1 MLADPAP
8 DAAPTI
14 AQRAAESALQRRAEL
29 AESGGTPVEES
40 IALRRAESIS
50 ELSLAL
56 AALSGSS
63 GHLESAIVERVGE
76 LVGDATVLWQKDEA
90 GDIRLT
96 AFHHRNPVV
105 RGHMAELAARATHST
120 EQGLL
125 PFVWQ
130 MDQPLVLNAQ
140 ELQTWRSQMQPAYQE
155 YFRVHGMVSLTIIPL
170 RVRGAP
176 VAILGVSRDELP
188 SHSEEDIRFCA
199 QVGAVVA
206 VALDNERL
214 LAQLRDQLA
223 EQKRA
228 TTAAHRA
235 AVHDPLTGLANRRV
249 LVDRLHAA
257 ASRLSGSTALLL
269 IDLDGFKYVNDLHG
283 HSFGDVVL
291 TEVADRLS
299 TAVKSSPRAGWA
311 TLVRL
316 GGDEFAVLLSDV
328 TDPSQPG
335 DMAKALLASLRPPLT
350 RVDLPAPISA
360 SIGVAIGPAS
370 AASLLLRHAD
380 IAMYRA
386 KRERVGWTTF
396 DATADGPAKMRLRDT
411 ARLRQAILGGQL
423 RVLYQPL
430 VRTPASPRA
439 GTVDLV
445 DSGSHRV
452 EALVRWQH
460 PDGQLV
466 RPDTFLLLAKQA
478 ELMTELTDAVLDVA
492 LADVAAWRERDLD
505 VQVSVNVTAD
515 VMGRPEFVTD
525 LRERLG
531 EHDLQPSSLC
541 LELTE
546 SELLAGGLDLLQ
558 ALQDDGICV
567 AIDDFGTGY
576 SSLAYLAD
584 LPLDRLKLDQSFVG
598 RIFDPRIA
606 RLVGGLV
613 ATVHEL
619 GYEVVAEGVEDRDT
633 ALVMKRIGVSWQQG
647 FLYSR
652 PIPADA
658 TERWIRQAV
667 AARSG

>member
-1 MLADPAP
+1 VLADPAP
-8 DAAPTI
+8 DAAPT
-14 AQRAAESALQRRAEL
+14 
-29 AESGGTPVEES
+29 

-56 AALSGSS
+56 AALTGTG
-63 GHLESAIVERVGE
+63 GHLETAIVERVGE
-76 LVGDATVLWQKDEA
+76 LVGDATVLWQKDDA
-90 GDIRLT
+90 GDIKLT

-105 RGHMAELAARATHST
+105 RGHMAELAAHATHST

-125 PFVWQ
+125 PFVWE
-130 MDQPLVLNAQ
+130 MDEPLVLNAE

-155 YFRVHGMVSLTIIPL
+155 YFRVHGMVSLVIVPL

-188 SHSEEDIRFCA
+188 SHSEQDIRFCA

-206 VALDNERL
+206 VALDNQRL
-214 LAQLRDQLA
+214 LGQLRDQLA

-257 ASRLSGSTALLL
+257 SSRQTGSTALLL

-291 TEVADRLS
+291 IEVADRLAG
-299 TAVKSSPRAGWA
+299 AVKSSPRADWA

-316 GGDEFAVLLSDV
+316 GGDEFAVLLADV
-328 TDPSQPG
+328 TEPGQPA
-335 DMAKALLASLRPPLT
+335 DLAKALLASLQPPLT
-350 RVDLPAPISA
+350 RVDLPAPIGA
-360 SIGVAIGPAS
+360 SIGVAVGPAN

-396 DATADGPAKMRLRDT
+396 DSTVDAPAKMRLRDT
-411 ARLRQAILGGQL
+411 ARLRHAIVAGEL

-430 VRTPASPRA
+430 VRSPTPPRA
-439 GTVDLV
+439 PHLADP
-445 DSGSHRV
+445 GSHRV

-460 PDGQLV
+460 PDGQLML
-466 RPDTFLLLAKQA
+466 PESFLLLAKQA

-492 LADVAAWRERDLD
+492 LADVAGWSQRELD

-515 VMGRPEFVTD
+515 VMGRPRFVAD
-525 LRERLG
+525 LRDRLE
-531 EHDLQPSSLC
+531 EHGLPPSALC

-546 SELLAGGLDLLQ
+546 SELLAGGIDLLQ

-619 GYEVVAEGVEDRDT
+619 GYEVVAEGVEDADT
-633 ALVMKRIGVSWQQG
+633 AQVMNRIGVAWQQG

-652 PIPADA
+652 PLAAGD
-658 TERWIRQAV
+658 TERWIR
-667 AARSG
+667 RG

>member
-1 MLADPAP
+1 VQADDPN
-8 DAAPTI
+8 
-14 AQRAAESALQRRAEL
+14 
-29 AESGGTPVEES
+29 TP
-40 IALRRAESIS
+40 IALRRAESIA

-56 AALSGSS
+56 AAHPG
-63 GHLESAIVERVGE
+63 GGGRLENEIVVRVAE
-76 LVGDATVLWQKDEA
+76 LVGDATVLWQKDDR
-90 GDIRLT
+90 GKIRPS
-96 AFHHRNPVV
+96 AFHHRNPDV
-105 RGHMAELAARATHST
+105 RGHMEELARIAAQST
-120 EQGLL
+120 DEGLL

-130 MDQPLVLNAQ
+130 MEAPLVLDED
-140 ELQTWRSQMQPAYQE
+140 ELKNWRSNMRAAYQE
-155 YFRVHGMVSLTIIPL
+155 YFRVHGMVSLAIVPL

-176 VAILGVSRDELP
+176 VALLGVSRDELP
-188 SHSEEDIRFCA
+188 GHSADDVRFVT

-214 LAQLRDQLA
+214 QVQLREQLA

-257 ASRLSGSTALLL
+257 ASRQAGSTALLL
-269 IDLDGFKYVNDLHG
+269 IDLDGFKYINDLHG

-299 TAVKSSPRAGWA
+299 SAVNSSPDAEQS

-316 GGDEFAVLLSDV
+316 GGDEFAVLLSAV
-328 TDPSQPG
+328 TAPQQPG
-335 DMAKALLASLRPPLT
+335 SMAERLLASLREPLT
-350 RVDLPAPISA
+350 RVDLSTPISA
-360 SIGVAIGPAS
+360 SIGVAVGPAR

-386 KRERVGWTTF
+386 KRQRVGWTTF
-396 DATADGPAKMRLRDT
+396 DATVDAPAQTRLRDT
-411 ARLRQAILGGQL
+411 AQLRHAINDGEL

-430 VRTPASPRA
+430 VRSPPQPEGDREA
-439 GTVDLV
+439 
-445 DSGSHRV
+445 HRV

-460 PDGQLV
+460 PDGRLML
-466 RPDTFLLLAKQA
+466 PSTFLPLAKQA
-478 ELMTELTDAVLDVA
+478 EVMTELTHAVLSTALSDVA
-492 LADVAAWRERDLD
+492 RWQADDLK

-515 VMGRPEFVTD
+515 VMGRPGFVDD
-525 LRERLG
+525 LHRRLA
-531 EHDLQPSSLC
+531 EHHLNPSALC

-546 SELLAGGLDLLQ
+546 TELLAGGTGLLQ
-558 ALQDDGICV
+558 TLANDGICV

-584 LPLDRLKLDQSFVG
+584 LPLERLKLDQSFVG
-598 RIFDPRIA
+598 RIFDPRIS

-633 ALVMKRIGVSWQQG
+633 ALAMERIGVAWQQG
-647 FLYSR
+647 FFYCGPL
-652 PIPADA
+652 PAAA
-658 TERWIRQAV
+658 TERWIREPQRPRV
-667 AARSG
+667 PDAR

>member
-8 DAAPTI
+8 DDAT
-14 AQRAAESALQRRAEL
+14 
-29 AESGGTPVEES
+29 
-40 IALRRAESIS
+40 ALRRAESIS

-56 AALSGSS
+56 AALTGSG

-76 LVGDATVLWQKDEA
+76 LVGDATVLWQKDDA
-90 GDIRLT
+90 GDIQLT

-105 RGHMAELAARATHST
+105 RGHMAQLARTARHST
-120 EQGLL
+120 ERGLL

-130 MDQPLVLNAQ
+130 LDEALVFDAEQ
-140 ELQTWRSQMQPAYQE
+140 LQTWRPQMQPAYQE
-155 YFRVHGMVSLTIIPL
+155 YFRVHGMVSLVIVPL

-176 VAILGVSRDELP
+176 VAVLGVSRDELP
-188 SHSEEDIRFCA
+188 GHSQEDIRFCA

-249 LVDRLHAA
+249 LVERLHAA
-257 ASRLSGSTALLL
+257 ASRQSGSTALLL

-283 HSFGDVVL
+283 HSFGDAVL
-291 TEVADRLS
+291 IEVADRLAA
-299 TAVKSSPRAGWA
+299 AVKSSPRAGWA

-316 GGDEFAVLLSDV
+316 GGDEFAVLLADV
-328 TDPSQPG
+328 TDPRQPG
-335 DMAKALLASLRPPLT
+335 DMAKAVLASLKSPLT
-350 RVDLPAPISA
+350 RVDLPAPVSA
-360 SIGVAIGPAS
+360 SIGVASGPAS

-396 DATADGPAKMRLRDT
+396 DRSVDAPAQMRLRDT
-411 ARLRQAILGGQL
+411 ARLRDAIIGGQL

-430 VRTPASPRA
+430 VRSPAASSA
-439 GTVDLV
+439 GPGDPPA
-445 DSGSHRV
+445 HRV

-460 PDGQLV
+460 PDGQLLL
-466 RPDTFLLLAKQA
+466 PDTFLPLAKQA

-492 LADVAAWRERDLD
+492 LADVADWHERRLD

-515 VMGRPEFVTD
+515 VMGRSGFLVD
-525 LRERLG
+525 LRERLQ
-531 EHDLQPSSLC
+531 EHELAPSSLC

-546 SELLAGGLDLLQ
+546 SELLAGGTDLIQ

-619 GYEVVAEGVEDRDT
+619 GYEVVAEGVENAQT
-633 ALVMKRIGVSWQQG
+633 AQVMNRIGVAWQQG

-652 PIPADA
+652 PLDSAA
-658 TERWIRQAV
+658 TERWIRESAG
-667 AARSG
+667 RH

>member
-1 MLADPAP
+1 MLADLGPNAG
-8 DAAPTI
+8 PTI
-14 AQRAAESALQRRAEL
+14 A
-29 AESGGTPVEES
+29 
-40 IALRRAESIS
+40 LRQAESIS
-50 ELSLAL
+50 ELSLEL
-56 AALSGSS
+56 AALTGTG
-63 GHLESAIVERVGE
+63 GHLESAIVERVSE
-76 LVGDATVLWQKDEA
+76 LVGDATVLWQKDDA
-90 GDIRLT
+90 GDIQLT
-96 AFHHRNPVV
+96 AFHHHNPVV
-105 RGHMAELAARATHST
+105 RGHMAELARTASHSD
-120 EQGLL
+120 ERGLL

-130 MDQPLVLNAQ
+130 MAEPLVLDAQ
-140 ELQTWRSQMQPAYQE
+140 ELLTWRSQMQPAYQE
-155 YFRVHGMVSLTIIPL
+155 YFRVHGMVSLVIVPL

-188 SHSEEDIRFCA
+188 AHTEQDIRFCA

-206 VALDNERL
+206 VALDNEHL

-249 LVDRLHAA
+249 LVDRLHS
-257 ASRLSGSTALLL
+257 ASSRQSGSTALLL

-283 HSFGDVVL
+283 HSFGDIVL
-291 TEVADRLS
+291 TEVADRLATTV
-299 TAVKSSPRAGWA
+299 TASPRAGWA

-328 TDPSQPG
+328 IDPAQPG
-335 DMAKALLASLRPPLT
+335 DMARALLASLELPLT

-396 DATADGPAKMRLRDT
+396 DSTVDAPAKMRLRDT
-411 ARLRQAILGGQL
+411 ARLRDAILGGQL

-430 VRTPASPRA
+430 VRSQHGGHCDNAA
-439 GTVDLV
+439 
-445 DSGSHRV
+445 HRV

-460 PDGQLV
+460 PDGQLLL
-466 RPDTFLLLAKQA
+466 PETFLLLAKQA
-478 ELMTELTDAVLDVA
+478 ELMTELTDTVLDVA
-492 LADVAAWRERDLD
+492 LADVADWRERDLD

-515 VMGRPEFVTD
+515 VMGRSGFLVD
-525 LRERLG
+525 LRDRLQ
-531 EHDLQPSSLC
+531 EHDLQPSALC

-546 SELLAGGLDLLQ
+546 SELLAGGTDLVQ
-558 ALQDDGICV
+558 TFQDDGICV

-598 RIFDPRIA
+598 RVFDPRIA

-619 GYEVVAEGVEDRDT
+619 GYEVVAEGVEDAQT
-633 ALVMKRIGVSWQQG
+633 AHVMDRIGVAWQQG

-652 PIPADA
+652 PLDAEA
-658 TERWIRQAV
+658 TERWIRAG
-667 AARSG
+667 A